1 MTGDARLWG
10 SKLRC
15 LWSFVLRR
23 GGEFCGSQNRPRI
36 SVSHW
41 GPMDS
46 QFVGVLPVVFLKD
59 QQPDSFLSPFQLF
72 RLLLWFLLLPGSCDW
87 RRGVRAE
94 GRDLLHTRKDLRG
107 PARRWQRR
115 GRRSA
120 LRGCAALPGDILR
133 SEGMCER
140 LGLGGGVAF
149 IGFRPLFASTL
160 LLRFRHSQAMVRRRS
175 GHCN

>member
-1 MTGDARLWG
+1 MTGDARLWR

-15 LWSFVLRR
+15 LWSLVLRR
-23 GGEFCGSQNRPRI
+23 GGEILR
-36 SVSHW
+36 VSRQTPNLSLAL
-41 GPMDS
+41 GTKNS

-59 QQPDSFLSPFQLF
+59 QQPDSFLAPFQLF

-133 SEGMCER
+133 SEGMWEH
-140 LGLGGGVAF
+140 LVSGG
-149 IGFRPLFASTL
+149 
-160 LLRFRHSQAMVRRRS
+160 
-175 GHCN
+175 